1 MLRIVE
7 SDTHPQQHRF
17 MAADGW
23 VRCSNLIFLTGSLMD
38 WQCND
43 ASFDEK
49 FLKAEGALLATPA
62 GMVASCAR

>member
-1 MLRIVE
+1 
-7 SDTHPQQHRF
+7 